1 VTIPGYVAKS
11 FRRRVKSS
19 GRTRIRLRTRKVGS
33 PGKRSFAITKR
44 PKHGKLSR
52 RKGKRFRRAVIKYTP
67 NAGYHGRDSFRYVAR
82 DGLFPLRP
90 KKRAIVRIRVP

>member
-1 VTIPGYVAKS
+1 M
-11 FRRRVKSS
+11 
-19 GRTRIRLRTRKVGS
+19 
-33 PGKRSFAITKR
+33 
-44 PKHGKLSR
+44 
-52 RKGKRFRRAVIKYTP
+52 IKYTP